1 MGVWDNVNQYD
12 VMKRHEEIKIA
23 KFVYLGLYLLEQL
36 MFEGLGVQHGA
47 KISRYFNLTIGGMCA

>member
-36 MFEGLGVQHGA
+36 MFEGLGV
-47 KISRYFNLTIGGMCA
+47 